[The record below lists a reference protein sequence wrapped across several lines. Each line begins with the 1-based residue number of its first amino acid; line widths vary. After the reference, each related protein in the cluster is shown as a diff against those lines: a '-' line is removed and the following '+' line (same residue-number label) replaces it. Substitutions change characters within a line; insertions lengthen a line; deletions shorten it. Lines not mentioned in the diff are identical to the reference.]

1 MRSTSEGTDGRTQ
14 RYPLRQLIP
23 ICRIGER
30 PESPDC
36 DAAPPFV
43 HCHPRTSPMLTTPRI
58 LGALTLSL
66 VLFSGTGRSQTQGV
80 DDAPRFV
87 LDADTGITLP
97 AGFDAEVLYSV
108 PESQGSWVA
117 MAFDPQGRLIVSDQ
131 DDKGVFRVT
140 LPPATDP
147 TGAVE
152 VESLPGFPALPVQWG
167 RRVVSGALGFLQAFD
182 SLYMATMRGFY
193 RVRDT
198 DGDDAYD
205 EFTLLK
211 ELYPGWEHSAHSI
224 VRTADGMGL
233 LLVSGN
239 HSRLPDGVR
248 SLLPPVWGE
257 DSLLPSLPDPQGHAV
272 GIGPPGGWICRIS
285 PDGSDW
291 TMIASGLRNSVDLA
305 INREGELFT
314 YDSDLEFDIG
324 SPWYRPTR
332 VLHVTSAS
340 EFGWRAGSAKWPAHC
355 ADSNGA
361 VVDIGPGSP
370 TAIAFG
376 YGARFPAAYREALF
390 LCDWTFGTIYTL
402 DLVESG
408 SSYTGT
414 ARPFLSGAPLNIAAM
429 RFGPDG
435 HMYFVIGGRNTAS
448 KLYRVRWVGGDID
461 AQAAPRR
468 MVANQEL
475 RDLRHRLEAF
485 HGRSTAAE
493 AALALAW
500 PCLAHDDRDIRY
512 AARVAIECQ
521 DVDLWREKVFAESSP
536 RAVIHGTIALCR
548 HGDRGLASR
557 VLKKLGTVPFAELG
571 RDDRLA
577 LLRAYALCL
586 IRLAPPSPDEVSA
599 IVGRFD
605 PFYPAGDREL
615 DAELCALLASLDAPT
630 VVRKTLAL
638 MASTKVQ
645 SLAYD
650 RAMLARHEYGKA
662 ILETMANTPN
672 SQNIHYTYALRRV
685 QSGWTLED
693 RKTYFT
699 WLNETLEKSGGK
711 SFAGYI
717 RAIREDAIAH
727 LPAQD
732 AAAVSWLLGDVG
744 RIDLGKLP
752 FPAGPAGNWTLA
764 SAAALF
770 TGELAG
776 RDHDNGKKMFA
787 AGRCVAC
794 HRFDGEGGYAGPDL
808 GSVGKRYAIR
818 DILVAICDPS
828 ASISEQYVA
837 SMVTLKSGDQVYG
850 RVIYRNDQEIAVA
863 INPYDLSLLEKRPA
877 ADVVSVEPSP
887 VSMMP
892 PGTIAM
898 MSADELADLMAY
910 LVSGGDKKHA
920 VFRRK

>member
-1 MRSTSEGTDGRTQ
+1 M
-14 RYPLRQLIP
+14 
-23 ICRIGER
+23 
-30 PESPDC
+30 
-36 DAAPPFV
+36 A
-43 HCHPRTSPMLTTPRI
+43 TPSRF
-58 LGALTLSL
+58 ALT
-66 VLFSGTGRSQTQGV
+66 VAAFVAAVAAQRPIE
-80 DDAPRFV
+80 ARRFV

-97 AGFDAEVLYSV
+97 EGFDAEVVYAV
-108 PESQGSWVA
+108 PPTQGSWVA
-117 MAFDPQGRLIVSDQ
+117 MAFDPQGRLVVSDQ

-140 LPPATDP
+140 LPSATDP
-147 TGAVE
+147 KGEVRVE
-152 VESLPGFPALPVQWG
+152 PLPGFPAVPVKWG
-167 RRVVSGALGFLQAFD
+167 RRMVSGALGFLHAAD
-182 SLYMATMRGFY
+182 GLYMSTMRGFY

-198 DGDDAYD
+198 NGDDAYD

-211 ELYPGWEHSAHSI
+211 ELHPGWEHSAHAI
-224 VRTADGMGL
+224 VLAADGASL

-248 SLLPPVWGE
+248 SLLPPVWAE
-257 DSLLPSLPDPQGHAV
+257 DSLLASLPDPQGHAV
-272 GIGPPGGWICRIS
+272 GIGPPGGWICRIA
-285 PDGSDW
+285 PDGSEW

-332 VLHVTSAS
+332 VLHVTSAA
-340 EFGWRAGSAKWPAHC
+340 EFGWRAGSAKWPAHH

-376 YGARFPAAYREALF
+376 YGARFPAEYREALF

-402 DLVESG
+402 ELEESG
-408 SSYTGT
+408 SSYAGR

-435 HMYFVIGGRNTAS
+435 HMYFVIGGRNTTS

-461 AQAAPRR
+461 AQAPPRR

-485 HGRSTAAE
+485 HGRGDAGE
-493 AALALAW
+493 AAIEAAW
-500 PCLAHDDRDIRY
+500 PFLDHADRSIRH

-521 DVDLWREKVFAESSP
+521 DVDLWRERVFVEASP
-536 RAVIHGTIALCR
+536 RAVIHGVIALCR
-548 HGDRGLASR
+548 HGARELTPR
-557 VLKKLGTVPFAELG
+557 VLAKLGSITFADLA
-571 RDDRLA
+571 RDDQLG

-586 IRLAPPSPDEVSA
+586 IRLAPPSADEIAGVVA
-599 IVGRFD
+599 RFD
-605 PFYPAGDREL
+605 PVYPVGDRDL
-615 DAELCALLASLDAPT
+615 DAQLCALLARLDAPS

-638 MASTKVQ
+638 MATTQ
-645 SLAYD
+645 TQALAYD
-650 RAMLARHEYGKA
+650 KAMLARHEYGKA

-672 SQNIHYTYALRRV
+672 TQNIHYAYALRRV
-685 QSGWTLED
+685 RSGWTLDD

-727 LPAQD
+727 LPQQD

-744 RIDLGKLP
+744 RVDLGKLP
-752 FPAGPAGNWTLA
+752 VPVGPAGAWTLA
-764 SAAALF
+764 SATALF
-770 TGELAG
+770 EGELTG

-808 GSVGKRYAIR
+808 GSVGKRFAIR
-818 DILVAICDPS
+818 DILTAICDPS
-828 ASISEQYVA
+828 DAISEQYVA
-837 SMVTLKSGDQVYG
+837 SIVTFAGGEQVYG
-850 RVIYRNDQEIAVA
+850 RVIYRNEREIAVA
-863 INPYDLSLLEKRPA
+863 TNPYDLSMLEKRPA
-877 ADVVSVEPSP
+877 KDIASIEASP
-887 VSMMP
+887 LSMMP
-892 PGTIAM
+892 AGTIAM
-898 MSADELADLMAY
+898 MSADELVDLIAY
-910 LVSGGDKKHA
+910 LISGGDRQHE
-920 VFRRK
+920 VFRSK